1 MLSLWVG
8 GREVWRERLSGE
20 RCQRT
25 LKYLSFFADFSRLY
39 DVALGLYD
47 LDLVRAVAR
56 QVGR

>member
-1 MLSLWVG
+1 M
-8 GREVWRERLSGE
+8 WRERLSGE